1 MDSMAHCVLFV
12 GARMLNDSVGNLLNI
27 DKRWC
32 ILLEHVKSKRIDEAN
47 QYFRDIME
55 TFDTIFDTRDFG
67 YKLEGRD
74 NFKDI
79 ILAFDDVDVHEITK
93 ETDVLGYIYEQ
104 HLSTGSGSG
113 RDLGKYYTD
122 RSITRYL
129 THLCAPKIINNRP
142 ESVCDVTMGTGGFL
156 LSYINYITDIAIK
169 NNKTI
174 NWRDYDILGGDIDP
188 RVAAIAKMNVFLKTG
203 KLFPYVSRRNT
214 LYLDITEDKAK
225 ADIVLMNVPFGV
237 KGLIHKNCCQRVK
250 DVIKEGTKSEPLFS
264 FLGCEIVN
272 LGGRGAIII
281 PDGVLD
287 NTAKIYV
294 NFRKYMLEKFDLKRI
309 IKMKG
314 KFFMNTTIQ
323 PSVLFFEYSGKP
335 TTSVEFW
342 DANKGNN
349 GEIEDTLV
357 LSVPREKFVDD
368 FSFSLRKYLPTVAVV
383 NTTNYPIKK
392 LGDLCSFVN
401 GYAFKSE
408 EFTETGVPVLKIKNI
423 KNNNINLDDAD
434 YVVGNSK
441 LSSFIVNENDMVIS
455 LTGYC
460 GDVGLNRTGK
470 ECYLNQRTA
479 RIDIISQSV
488 NHKYMYYYMVY
499 SDFINKVR
507 EMAGGS
513 AQPNVSTKKI
523 EELNIPLPPL
533 SIQQEIVTNLDR
545 IFADTQDMKGCMAFT
560 DKAMDLMLKDPTGKQ
575 LEDVLG
581 GLRDKR
587 DCLNLCIRKKSQ
599 MAAVVRSVG
608 ARGFERKKLGDLY
621 DCPKTIKR
629 FNSGDR
635 DPNGTVPF
643 FNGKWSCP
651 DGTHTDHSFEL
662 DSPYLVMIKDG
673 GGDHNS
679 DTVGMGKFFKVRGK
693 CAITSH
699 NMVLTPKPANEI
711 EYDFLYH
718 YLTMNAKSIRDMA
731 TYSINLGG
739 ISKESI
745 VNYEIPCPPLP
756 VQHEVL
762 AILNE
767 MEAELQTL
775 EQMAAKAEQ
784 RAKFILD
791 GYLTPAP
798 QAVEAEPVVD
808 PNSIAAF
815 IEKHIVHEDGAEAS
829 FKDIVRKYKEWCITR
844 PEHVLLKKSE
854 LMAALSL
861 VLGDLENDKYKGVK
875 LI

>member
-1 MDSMAHCVLFV
+1 MSQQAKMQKLTSCVKMVRDILRREGICDMDSMAHCVLFV

-129 THLCAPKIINNRP
+129 TNLCAPKIINNRP

-272 LGGRGAIII
+272 LGGRGAIIV

-287 NTAKIYV
+287 NNAKIYV

-342 DANKGNN
+342 DANKGNS
-349 GEIEDTLV
+349 GEIEDTFV

-368 FSFSLRKYLPTVAVV
+368 FSFSLRKYLPTVAGV
-383 NTTNYPIKK
+383 NSMNYPMKK
-392 LGDLCSFVN
+392 LGDIASGNN
-401 GYAFKSE
+401 GKGLGME
-408 EFTETGVPVLKIKNI
+408 ETIGCPGSYPI
-423 KNNNINLDDAD
+423 
-434 YVVGNSK
+434 
-441 LSSFIVNENDMVIS
+441 LSGGHN
-455 LTGYC
+455 YC
-460 GDVGLNRTGK
+460 GTFGKFNRDENTTSLSKSGSSSGYVKWNSEKFWASDCFTVHPLNTEMLNNRFLYYTLALQQENIYKTYQVGATIPH
-470 ECYLNQRTA
+470 CYWRDLESLQ
-479 RIDIISQSV
+479 
-488 NHKYMYYYMVY
+488 
-499 SDFINKVR
+499 
-507 EMAGGS
+507 
-513 AQPNVSTKKI
+513 
-523 EELNIPLPPL
+523 IPLPPL
-533 SIQQEIVTNLDR
+533 PIQQEIVANLDR
-545 IFADTQDMKGCMAFT
+545 IFADPQDMKDCIVFT

-599 MAAVVRSVG
+599 MAAIVRSVG
-608 ARGFERKKLGDLY
+608 ARGFERKKLGDIVDIEGGEY
-621 DCPKTIKR
+621 ITKSSETIGEYPVYGGGSASYYINR
-629 FNSGDR
+629 FNR
-635 DPNGTVPF
+635 EPTCVIN
-643 FNGKWSCP
+643 
-651 DGTHTDHSFEL
+651 
-662 DSPYLVMIKDG
+662 KDG
-673 GGDHNS
+673 MSASCVQMVNK
-679 DTVGMGKFFKVRGK
+679 KFFMNHHGWTLKLKSSEFIEKFLHWQLYFR
-693 CAITSH
+693 
-699 NMVLTPKPANEI
+699 ANEI
-711 EYDFLYH
+711 YNLATGSCQKGLNYH
-718 YLTMNAKSIRDMA
+718 TFIQF
-731 TYSINLGG
+731 TIF
-739 ISKESI
+739 
-745 VNYEIPCPPLP
+745 CPPLP
-756 VQHEVL
+756 IQHEVL

-815 IEKHIVHEDGAEAS
+815 IEKHIVHEDGVEVP
-829 FKDIVRKYKEWCITR
+829 FKKVAQKYKEWATAR
-844 PEHVLLKKSE
+844 PEHKLLPLAE
-854 LMAALSL
+854 LKPALSL
-861 VLGDLENDKYKGVK
+861 VLGDLENEKYKGIT
-875 LI
+875 LN

>member
-1 MDSMAHCVLFV
+1 MSQQAKMQKLTSCVKMVRDILRREGICDMDSMAHCVLFV

-27 DKRWC
+27 NKRWC
-32 ILLEHVKSKRIDEAN
+32 VLLEHVKSKRIDEAN

-79 ILAFDDVDVHEITK
+79 IMAFDDVDVHDITK

-156 LSYINYITDIAIK
+156 LSYINYITDIAKK
-169 NNKTI
+169 NNKTV

-272 LGGRGAIII
+272 LGGRGAIIV

-357 LSVPREKFVDD
+357 LSVPKEKFVDD
-368 FSFSLRKYLPTVAVV
+368 FSFSLRKYLPTVAIV
-383 NTTNYPIKK
+383 NNMNYPMKK
-392 LGDLCSFVN
+392 LGDIAKVSFGERITQKDNTGTIYPVYGSGFDTFKTDKFNRDGKTCKLGRFAISETNMAMIVN
-401 GYAFKSE
+401 GPYWLMDSGFTVESKDE
-408 EFTETGVPVLKIKNI
+408 GVMLKEFLWNLLLTDKNHLSQCSTGSCQKNI
-423 KNNNINLDDAD
+423 
-434 YVVGNSK
+434 
-441 LSSFIVNENDMVIS
+441 
-455 LTGYC
+455 
-460 GDVGLNRTGK
+460 
-470 ECYLNQRTA
+470 
-479 RIDIISQSV
+479 
-488 NHKYMYYYMVY
+488 
-499 SDFINKVR
+499 
-507 EMAGGS
+507 EMDRFYTLEY
-513 AQPNVSTKKI
+513 PCP
-523 EELNIPLPPL
+523 PLP
-533 SIQQEIVTNLDR
+533 IQQEIVTALDL
-545 IFADTQDMKGCMAFT
+545 IFADPQDMKDCLAFT
-560 DKAMDLMLKDPTGKQ
+560 DKAMDLMLKDATGKQ

-581 GLRDKR
+581 GLREKR

-599 MAAVVRSVG
+599 MAAVMRSVD
-608 ARGFERKKLGDLY
+608 ARGFERKKLGDCL
-621 DCPKTIKR
+621 DVFKTGKNQNDLIEGNYP
-629 FNSGDR
+629 FYMS
-635 DPNGTVPF
+635 NGISQYANTYQFDGEYVLTARCGSLNGSQYYI
-643 FNGKWSCP
+643 NGKFSA
-651 DGTHTDHSFEL
+651 
-662 DSPYLVMIKDG
+662 
-673 GGDHNS
+673 S
-679 DTVGMGKFFKVRGK
+679 DFTY
-693 CAITSH
+693 
-699 NMVLTPKPANEI
+699 VLKPKEDLNAC
-711 EYDFLYH
+711 FLYNILRWIDWTP
-718 YLTMNAKSIRDMA
+718 YQTGTTMKGIRRECLT
-731 TYSINLGG
+731 
-739 ISKESI
+739 
-745 VNYEIPCPPLP
+745 NYEIPLPPLP
-756 VQHEVL
+756 IQHEVL

-767 MEAELQTL
+767 MEAELATL
-775 EQMAAKAEQ
+775 EQMAVKAEQ

-791 GYLTPAP
+791 GYLTPAIT
-798 QAVEAEPVVD
+798 VEAEPVTD

-815 IEKHIVHEDGAEAS
+815 IEKHIVHEDGAETLFKKVAS
-829 FKDIVRKYKEWCITR
+829 KYKEWATAR
-844 PEHVLLKKSE
+844 NLQVLTVTELK
-854 LMAALSL
+854 AALSL